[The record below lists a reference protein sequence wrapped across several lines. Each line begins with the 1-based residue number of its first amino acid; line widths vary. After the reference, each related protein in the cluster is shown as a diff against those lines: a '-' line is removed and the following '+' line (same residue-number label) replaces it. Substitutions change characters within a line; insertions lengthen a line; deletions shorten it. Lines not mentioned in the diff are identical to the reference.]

1 MSAEILQEIQF
12 TYQRLQ
18 QAVAAVEHAYQHY
31 QDELLAHYRRRLQAM
46 EQAYLTQQKQTQ
58 EGLQAELAAIQ
69 ATAETQI
76 AQSRDLLA
84 GLRSSFRWLLAPWD
98 DESWQEYL
106 PSPEAPVPSGVRL
119 GRLVSEA
126 EGALGELPALVDWL
140 GVGHLFLYGADA
152 EAARQVL
159 QSILLRLVVTFPPGA
174 LRLSLADPVGL
185 GANLSAFLRLP
196 DTLRGDKVCSRPEE
210 IARQLDLLEKHIETV
225 IQSRL
230 QNLYANVE
238 EYNAQA
244 GEIAVPYH
252 ILAVSE
258 FPAGFDERMAE
269 RLLHIARNGPRTGV
283 YLCLVINSQA
293 ALPRNF
299 DLQDLLACGTVLQP
313 CSDGWQ
319 WKDPETGAVTFSPD
333 PLPPSE
339 RFNAL
344 LERVG
349 EAFGQRA
356 TALPFVRIAIP
367 PHERWQGNATDGLSV
382 PIGISSTGEIHHLE
396 LGRGVVHHGL
406 IGGITQSGK
415 TNLLHVLIA
424 QLALRY
430 PPDEL
435 ELYLLDFKEGVEFY
449 PYLNLPH
456 ARVVGLE
463 SEREFGRSVL
473 RRLQAEMEER
483 SRRYKSA
490 GVSALSAYRRAGG
503 PLPRILL
510 VMDEFQVLFGEDD
523 RIAQESGRILEDLV
537 RRGAA
542 FGIHVLLSSQS
553 PSASGMYGN
562 RIYSQMGL
570 RIALRCLPQEA
581 QAILGEGN
589 TAAGQLEQPG
599 EAVYNDEMG
608 HPQKNVLMRA
618 ALMTAD
624 DRQRALHAI
633 RQLAQDRAYEPPVT
647 FEGRAVAR
655 LELNPELQTLLAQ
668 PAWPSPSSTAHIWL
682 GESIEIKPP
691 TAAVLEHY
699 PRSNLLIL
707 GGEEPEA
714 YGLLLAALISLAA
727 QHAPGR
733 VRFFVADFAR
743 PESPVYGCFG
753 RVSLPHPL
761 TLLGPRQANGLLS
774 ELSAELD
781 GGQFAT
787 LSYVLIAGL
796 HRWRELRS
804 SDPYM
809 QSEPA
814 KQLARLVEEGPE
826 LGLHF
831 IIWADGMAT
840 VERVLKR
847 GGLANFDLRVA
858 FHLPEKDS
866 NDFLGSNA
874 AARLGENR
882 ALFRHEDWEL
892 GRLEKFKPYAIP
904 DPQTLSRLLEPLQR
918 RQVT

>member
-1 MSAEILQEIQF
+1 MQSPDEILAEIQ
-12 TYQRLQ
+12 TVYSRLQ
-18 QAVAAVEHAYQHY
+18 QAAIAVQYGYEHYR
-31 QDELLAHYRRRLQAM
+31 DELLASYRQRLQAI
-46 EQAYLTQQKQTQ
+46 EQEYLSRQKQAQ
-58 EGLQAELAAIQ
+58 DELETARTAIQ
-69 ATAETQI
+69 AEAEAETLQ
-76 AQSRDLLA
+76 ARNMLVE
-84 GLRSSFRWLLAPWD
+84 LRSAFRWRLLPWD
-98 DESWQEYL
+98 DPPWDAYT
-106 PSPEAPVPSGVRL
+106 PDAEAPVPSGVRL
-119 GRLVSEA
+119 GRLMSEA
-126 EGALGELPALVDWL
+126 EGALGELPALLDL
-140 GVGHLFLYGADA
+140 IGSGHLFLHGPDP
-152 EAARQVL
+152 EAARQML

-196 DTLRGDKVCSRPEE
+196 DALRGDKVCSRSEE

-230 QNLYANVE
+230 QNLYADVE

-258 FPAGFDERMAE
+258 FPVGFDERMAE
-269 RLLHIARNGPRTGV
+269 RLLHIARNGPRAGV
-283 YLCLVINSQA
+283 YLCLVIDPQA

-313 CSDGWQ
+313 HGEGWR
-319 WKDPETGAVTFSPD
+319 WEDAEMGPVNFIPD
-333 PLPPSE
+333 PPPSFE

-349 EAFGQRA
+349 DAFGQRA
-356 TALPFVRIAIP
+356 TALSFARIAIP
-367 PHERWQGNATDGLSV
+367 PHERWQGNATGGLSI
-382 PIGISSTGEIHHLE
+382 PIGISSTGEIHNLE

-415 TNLLHVLIA
+415 TNLLHVLIT

-430 PPDEL
+430 SPDEL

-503 PLPRILL
+503 SLPRILV
-510 VMDEFQVLFGEDD
+510 VMDEFQVLFSEDD

-618 ALMTAD
+618 ALMTAE
-624 DRQRALHAI
+624 DRQRALQAV

-655 LELNPELQTLLAQ
+655 LDLNPELQTLLAQ

-691 TAAVLEHY
+691 TAAVLERY

-714 YGLLLAALISLAA
+714 YGLLLAALIGLAA
-727 QHAPGR
+727 QHAPQR
-733 VRFFVADFAR
+733 VRLFVADFAR
-743 PESPVYGCFG
+743 PESPLYGCFG
-753 RVSLPHPL
+753 RLSLPHPL
-761 TLLGPRQANGLLS
+761 TLLGPRQANGLLP
-774 ELSAELD
+774 ELIGELD
-781 GGQFAT
+781 AGQFGK

-804 SDPYM
+804 SDPYL

-814 KQLARLVEEGPE
+814 KQLARLIEEGPE

-831 IIWADGMAT
+831 IVWADGMAT

-904 DPQTLSRLLEPLQR
+904 DPETLSRLLGPLQR
-918 RQVT
+918 R